1 MKYMKPNIILASGSP
16 RRRDLLSQ
24 IGLTFTVSPAKGEEK
39 ITEDK
44 PEEAVKQLASQKAQ
58 EVYLSYISEGKL
70 PKGDTWFIGADTV
83 VAYQNTILG
92 KPKDEEDAFNMLHM
106 LQGKGHQ
113 VHTGVCIIAVNGDG
127 GVSMETFCETTQVN
141 LYSMTE
147 ENIREY
153 IRTKEPMDK
162 AGAYAIQGFFAQYIK
177 GISGD
182 YSNVVGLPVGRIGK
196 RLREYEG

>member
-1 MKYMKPNIILASGSP
+1 MKPTIILASGSP
-16 RRRDLLSQ
+16 RRRELLNQ
-24 IGLTFTVSPAKGEEK
+24 IGLEFTVCPAKGEEK
-39 ITEDK
+39 LTTDN

-58 EVYLSYISEGKL
+58 EVYLSYISDGKL
-70 PKGDTWFIGADTV
+70 PKGETWFIGADTV
-83 VAYQNTILG
+83 VAYQNKILG
-92 KPKDEEDAFNMLHM
+92 KPKDEEDAFHMLHM

-113 VHTGVCIIAVNGDG
+113 VHTGVCLIMVDANGG
-127 GVSMETFCETTQVN
+127 TTMETFCETTQVN
-141 LYSMTE
+141 MYSMTE

-153 IRTKEPMDK
+153 IKTGEPMDK

-182 YSNVVGLPVGRIGK
+182 YSNVVGLPVGRLGK